1 MTVSDQKQFTIPGR
15 LLTPDGEL
23 STAGWARQ
31 PILDCNLEDAH
42 FYNLGLFQP
51 MRIKRW
57 DYYGIT
63 TPDHFFSF
71 TLSDVGYL
79 CMIFAY
85 GIDFTTGKYHEETLT
100 LPLGGHVQLPR
111 NSTEGET
118 SYSNGKVSMRFNVEP
133 GARTLD
139 ERWPGFGGHAVDLAV
154 VVKALFG
161 DGDDDH
167 HRGMPRGQVEEGLG
181 AEFLAAKARPAH
193 SHAAVVGGGA
203 ELQAHAAVVVHRFAL
218 LAAARQAHPARQGHR
233 EGLFVVAAA
242 GKFDGVGKDG
252 AEVTYVRDGE

>member
-51 MRIKRW
+51 LRIKRW

-139 ERWPGFGGHAVDLAV
+139 VRWPGFGGQAFIPAV
-154 VVKALFG
+154 VEKVKKVKALVG
-161 DGDDDH
+161 D
-167 HRGMPRGQVEEGLG
+167 
-181 AEFLAAKARPAH
+181 RPIH
-193 SHAAVVGGGA
+193 IEIDGGVSTANAG
-203 ELQAHAAVVVHRFAL
+203 L
-218 LAAARQAHPARQGHR
+218 LARTGADVLVAGTSVFKGGTEADYRRNIQA
-233 EGLFVVAAA
+233 L
-242 GKFDGVGKDG
+242 
-252 AEVTYVRDGE
+252 RDSL